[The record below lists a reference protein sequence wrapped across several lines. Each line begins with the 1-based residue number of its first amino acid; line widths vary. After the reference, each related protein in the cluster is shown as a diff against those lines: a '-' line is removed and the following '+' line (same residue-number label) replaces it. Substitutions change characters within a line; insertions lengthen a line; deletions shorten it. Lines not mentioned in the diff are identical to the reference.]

1 MTTVKI
7 GETEY
12 EINLEKA
19 VEQGLIKKVE
29 KFVPKILGQ
38 RFKYTCWNWG
48 PSEEYILA
56 QTDTREIALID
67 LKNGNRFTK
76 PVNVKSSSNIT
87 EDEWAAIT
95 HNNAEYFEL
104 MS

>member
-38 RFKYTCWNWG
+38 RFKYTYWG

-56 QTDTREIALID
+56 QTDTREIALIE
-67 LKNGNRFTK
+67 LKVGNRFTK
-76 PVNVKSSSNIT
+76 PVNVKNSSNIT

-95 HNNAEYFEL
+95 HNKAEYFEL
-104 MS
+104 IS